1 MIESETFEYFRIQQK
16 VKAIRSSVNIL
27 IEHGFTV
34 VDLEGKILRKNEI
47 GEIEWENVINVP
59 SSLKSKKVLSYF
71 VLDVE
76 NTN

>member
-47 GEIEWENVINVP
+47 GEIE
-59 SSLKSKKVLSYF
+59 
-71 VLDVE
+71 
-76 NTN
+76 

>member
-47 GEIEWENVINVP
+47 GEIEWENVTNVP
-59 SSLKSKKVLSYF
+59 SSLKNRKGQSSF
-71 VLDVE
+71 VLNVE